1 MFHCPEPLE
10 GNLWLYI
17 NLVSKVAAVLDKG
30 CCFRSVLNINVVE
43 CWTFLAMLLKLEM
56 RVVMEIALL
65 DIKIASGEKNLCLAD
80 DNFPKLCLKSF

>member
-30 CCFRSVLNINVVE
+30 CCFRSVLNINLSFRNVVE
-43 CWTFLAMLLKLEM
+43 CWTFFGNVAETGN
-56 RVVMEIALL
+56 EGC
-65 DIKIASGEKNLCLAD
+65 DGNCFTGHQ
-80 DNFPKLCLKSF
+80 NCQW